1 MKAFPHTYDQ
11 IIDGHV
17 ATCTNYGMDL
27 RDWFAG
33 LAMQTLINQE
43 MTKAAGDFHLT
54 KEELITGLAYHY
66 ADLMMREREE

>member
-1 MKAFPHTYDQ
+1 MNDPE
-11 IIDGHV
+11 
-17 ATCTNYGMDL
+17 L

-43 MTKAAGDFHLT
+43 LTKAAGDFHLT